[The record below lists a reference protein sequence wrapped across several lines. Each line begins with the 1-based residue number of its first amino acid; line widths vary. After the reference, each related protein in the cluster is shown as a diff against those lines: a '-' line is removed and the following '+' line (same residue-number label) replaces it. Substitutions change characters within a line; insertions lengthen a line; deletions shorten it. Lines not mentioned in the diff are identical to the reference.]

1 MPSSKRSNLPLHQRL
16 WRRLGALLW
25 LGVAVRLL
33 VGGLFLM
40 AGFSKLVLPHAEVVA
55 LVQQYTV
62 LPERLTPW
70 IAAGLPWVEIVSGTA
85 LLIGFYTTP
94 AALVIAVQLTAFSL
108 LMLVV
113 VIKGVP
119 IEDCGCFGHLGWR
132 ETPLQVLIRD
142 VIMLAFLTPV
152 LVRRRD
158 VLAVDAWGH
167 HEGIESEA

>member
-1 MPSSKRSNLPLHQRL
+1 VPSSKRSQLSLHQWL
-16 WRRLGALLW
+16 WQRLGAQLW
-25 LGVAVRLL
+25 LVVVVRLL
-33 VGGLFLM
+33 IGGLFLI

-62 LPERLTPW
+62 LPERLVPW

-108 LMLVV
+108 LMLAVLV
-113 VIKGVP
+113 QGVS

-142 VIMLAFLTPV
+142 VLMLGLLTPV
-152 LVRRRD
+152 LARQRD
-158 VLAVDAWGH
+158 VLAVDVWGH
-167 HEGIESEA
+167 REGSEA